1 MEIGIILAV
10 AAIAANIYLIRYI
23 KKSNRHRSGAASD
36 QNNKSG
42 VRSRGYLNT
51 PEVRKL
57 KESAAAELGV
67 SMEELDNIIAKE
79 IEKIGGEKKNTNI
92 H

>member
-10 AAIAANIYLIRYI
+10 AAVAANIYLIRYI
-23 KKSNRHRSGAASD
+23 KKSNHDSSGAASD
-36 QNNKSG
+36 QKNESG

-57 KESAAAELGV
+57 KESAADELGV

-79 IEKIGGEKKNTNI
+79 IEKIGGEKKNTSI
-92 H
+92 Q